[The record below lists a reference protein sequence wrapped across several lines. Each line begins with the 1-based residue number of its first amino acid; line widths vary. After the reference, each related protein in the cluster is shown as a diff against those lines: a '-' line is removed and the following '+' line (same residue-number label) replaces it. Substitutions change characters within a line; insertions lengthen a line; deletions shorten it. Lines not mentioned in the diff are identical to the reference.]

1 MKAHQLQTTL
11 NELSGVDNNKYQ
23 EEKEKKMNKEI
34 QKLKVK
40 QENEFNILHDKM
52 KKDFN
57 EFNIRRAAEL
67 DKILLSH
74 KNRLKE
80 LDNAQKLEM
89 NNFDKILK
97 GISSKLL

>member
-1 MKAHQLQTTL
+1 
-11 NELSGVDNNKYQ
+11 
-23 EEKEKKMNKEI
+23 MNKEI

-57 EFNIRRAAEL
+57 EFNKKRAAEL
-67 DKILLSH
+67 DIILLSH

-80 LDNAQKLEM
+80 LDNAQKLEIK
-89 NNFDKILK
+89 NFDKIQK
-97 GISSKLL
+97 GISSIIRLM